1 MMMNTDAFFIPDI
14 QACEEGIRLLRPI
27 SAIQLVPKE
36 GGGAKLGLVA
46 QLGPG
51 TTVQRCGDG
60 FNERTAKVRAHDQY
74 YFVFLQ
80 DIESKALVTPI
91 KSREYSSPRP

>member
-1 MMMNTDAFFIPDI
+1 MMMNTDAFFIPDTHTFG
-14 QACEEGIRLLRPI
+14 ERIRLSRPI

-51 TTVQRCGDG
+51 TTVERCGDG
-60 FNERTAKVRAHDQY
+60 FNERTTKVRAHDQY

-80 DIESKALVTPI
+80 DIESQALLAA
-91 KSREYSSPRP
+91 S

>member
-1 MMMNTDAFFIPDI
+1 MTMNTDAFFIPDTQI
-14 QACEEGIRLLRPI
+14 GDHAIRLSSSI
-27 SAIQLVPKE
+27 SAIQLLPTE

-51 TTVQRCGDG
+51 TTVERCGDG
-60 FNERTAKVRAHDQY
+60 FNERIVKVRAHGQY

-80 DIESKALVTPI
+80 DMETQALVAAG
-91 KSREYSSPRP
+91 